1 MNTERLADDALQAWV
16 INPMRSNNARFALYG
31 KDEQYHGSF
40 PDEASA
46 HSYVDEVASTPAWIV
61 EGYQVIKFR

>member
-16 INPMRSNNARFALYG
+16 INPMRRNNARFALYG
-31 KDEQYHGSF
+31 NDGQYHGSF
-40 PDEASA
+40 PDESSA
-46 HSYVDEVASTPAWIV
+46 HSYVDEVASTPAWIG